1 MTRAALL
8 GVAALVVIGGCD
20 GSIGDVGID
29 DPIRDPNDPTDPTD
43 PSDPSSNDPRFHFE
57 PTGEDVR
64 PGLRRLT
71 VAQLVNTWEYISG
84 VRPDLSALPADDE
97 LLSIANDASRL
108 TVRDAAYM
116 QTLLRVATDN
126 AAEADLDTTIP
137 CADAC
142 TPSELRAF
150 LERAFAH
157 PVGDDQLAPYVE
169 RYADAA
175 GRFDVEFGRRVV
187 LQMALISPSVIY
199 RTEIG
204 DGGVLTAHELAEKL
218 AYFLTDSPPDELLR
232 AAADDASILDADVR
246 NAQVER
252 LLATSDARTRVQDF
266 FFDWLGL
273 DHANLDARIGAD
285 ELPEG
290 SAEAMEQEVRL
301 LIDSVIFDGEGSVQG
316 LFTNDTTFID
326 ERLAEIYGMTAPA
339 GGGFGEVS
347 LEGTERLGLLTTGLV
362 LMAHSKEGGR
372 SPMQRGKFIVDE
384 VLCYGFPSDAGEA
397 AMTLPADSGDLT
409 FREKFGSL
417 EVREDCAKCHRMIN
431 VGFAFDL
438 FDNVGRRWET
448 SFVGPEDAT
457 GSFELRPFPVF
468 EFGSTA
474 DAIRGI
480 ASHEALGRCYSA
492 QLYRFAQGSIP
503 GVDDAAVLESLEALF
518 LESGGDVLESLRL
531 IANSDRFA
539 AAAQ

>member
-1 MTRAALL
+1 MAL
-8 GVAALVVIGGCD
+8 ALVGGCD
-20 GSIGDVGID
+20 GSIGEVGT
-29 DPIRDPNDPTDPTD
+29 NDPTDPD
-43 PSDPSSNDPRFHFE
+43 PGDPNEPANPSGSNPAFHFE
-57 PTGEDVR
+57 PSGDDTR

-71 VAQLVNTWEYISG
+71 KPQLVNTWEFISG
-84 VRPDLSALPADDE
+84 VRPDLSALPADPE

-108 TVRDAAYM
+108 TVRGASSM
-116 QTLLRVATDN
+116 QTLLSEATSN
-126 AAEADLDTTIP
+126 AAAADLDAVVP
-137 CADAC
+137 CASAC
-142 TPSELRAF
+142 TPNEVRSF

-157 PVGDDQLAPYVE
+157 PVEDEQLARYIE

-175 GRFDVEFGRRVV
+175 GRFDAEFGRRVL
-187 LQMALISPSVIY
+187 LQMALISPSVLY

-204 DGGVLTAHELAEKL
+204 EGGVLTAHEFAEKL
-218 AYFLTDSPPDELLR
+218 AYFLTDSPPDNTLS
-232 AAADDASILDADVR
+232 AVADDGSILDAGVR
-246 NAQVER
+246 SAQVER
-252 LLATSDARTRVQDF
+252 LLETAEARTRVQSF

-290 SAEAMEQEVRL
+290 TAEAMEQEVRL
-301 LIDSVIFDGEGSVQG
+301 LIDSVIFDRGGSVRD
-316 LFTNDTTFID
+316 LLTSETTFID
-326 ERLAEIYGMTAPA
+326 ERLAQVYGMSAPA

-384 VLCYGFPSDAGEA
+384 VLCYGFPADSGEA
-397 AMTLPADSGDLT
+397 AMTLPPDTEDLT

-431 VGFAFDL
+431 VGFAFDV
-438 FDNVGRRWET
+438 FDNVGRRWDT
-448 SFVGPEDAT
+448 SFVGTEDAT

-474 DAIRGI
+474 EAVRGI
-480 ASHEALGRCYSA
+480 ASHQALGRCYSA
-492 QLYRFAQGSIP
+492 QLYRFAQGTIP
-503 GVDDAAVLESLEALF
+503 GMDDAAVLESLEALF
-518 LESGGDVLESLRL
+518 LDSGGNVLESLRL

>member
-1 MTRAALL
+1 MMRAVLL
-8 GVAALVVIGGCD
+8 GVVTLLVIGGCD
-20 GSIGDVGID
+20 GSIGDVGIE
-29 DPIRDPNDPTDPTD
+29 DPTIRDPDNPDNPDNPA
-43 PSDPSSNDPRFHFE
+43 SNDPRFHFE
-57 PTGEDVR
+57 PTGEDLR

-71 VAQLVNTWEYISG
+71 VAQLRNTWEYISG

-116 QTLLRVATDN
+116 QTLLRVATDS
-126 AAEADLDTTIP
+126 AGAADLDATIP
-137 CADAC
+137 CVGAC
-142 TPSELRAF
+142 TSSELRDF

-157 PVGDDQLAPYVE
+157 PVGDVQLAPYEE

-175 GRFDVEFGRRVV
+175 GRFDADFGRRVV

-204 DGGVLTAHELAEKL
+204 EDGVLTAHELAEKL
-218 AYFLTDSPPDELLR
+218 AYFLTDSPPDDMLR
-232 AAADDASILDADVR
+232 AVAADDSILNADVR
-246 NAQVER
+246 SAQVER
-252 LLATSDARTRVQDF
+252 LLATNEVRARVQDF

-273 DHANLDARIGAD
+273 DHADLDARIGAD

-301 LIDSVIFDGEGSVQG
+301 LIDSVIFDGEGSVQD
-316 LFTNDTTFID
+316 LLTNETTFID
-326 ERLAEIYGMTAPA
+326 ERLAEIYGMSAPA

-474 DAIRGI
+474 EAIRGI

-492 QLYRFAQGSIP
+492 QLYRFAQGTIP

-518 LESGGDVLESLRL
+518 AESGGDVLESLRL